1 MPATASATL
10 ALQQYNAAFW
20 DLGLRWFWTEATYAS
35 LAHLPD
41 DRARIGA
48 YLREHQPH
56 LLASYAEDFLA
67 GLIAERIASP
77 AASGR
82 LGLEAFASI

>member
-1 MPATASATL
+1 MPLPAVAGTEVER
-10 ALQQYNAAFW
+10 YNAAFW
-20 DLGLRWFWTEATYAS
+20 DLGLRWNWDERTWQRLS
-35 LAHLPD
+35 QLPD

-56 LLASYAEDFLA
+56 LLASYAEEFLVEV
-67 GLIAERIASP
+67 IAHRVANP
-77 AASGR
+77 QAAGR